1 MYHSMMEFRTLSTSD
16 IEGGETVL
24 NAIFVVVILN
34 LCFICIAF
42 AIVVNDKYFRLPD
55 TKPKALSRE
64 EQKRMEQEQKKIEQ
78 FNEMM
83 NYTAGRSEN
92 DW

>member
-1 MYHSMMEFRTLSTSD
+1 MYRSMTGYKALSALG
-16 IEGGETVL
+16 IKGGVSVL

-34 LCFICIAF
+34 LCFASIAF
-42 AIVVNDKYFRLPD
+42 TIIVNDKYFNRED
-55 TKPKALSRE
+55 NKPAMLSNE
-64 EQKRMEQEQKKIEQ
+64 EKKKIEQEQKKIEQ